1 MMPLPLTHVAP
12 QIPAEIVI
20 PQQQN
25 PVSNNIINNNSS
37 IGNNIKPIV
46 LNPPVRSAE
55 SGFHPPHSPQA
66 FQPYSSVYRPYDPYS
81 FTEMSPFNIPQHNQH
96 SSENANTH
104 PVYQNSPPPHH
115 PPSWMWGAPT
125 VPFPNS
131 YAMHMK
137 QLIESSPEYRQ
148 FHQVKQQ
155 ELIQHS
161 IYANKHQQLQ
171 MQHHQQQQ
179 QHQLHQQQQQL
190 QRTNVSSSNSNSNSQ
205 TPVAM
210 ASPLPRRPSSQKLNE
225 TVAVSSSS
233 AMTNSINTEEQQQMS
248 TLNNNNNVTSS
259 SSAASVIIKH
269 THPSNFVSV
278 VNEVVLID
286 PDFDLDEEFDFL
298 QDIDQPGALHP
309 STIKHVAP
317 REVVKQTCEAG
328 VNTDITLAWN

>member
-1 MMPLPLTHVAP
+1 MMPLPLTNAAP
-12 QIPAEIVI
+12 QIPAEINI
-20 PQQQN
+20 PLQN
-25 PVSNNIINNNSS
+25 PLSSNNNNINTSS
-37 IGNNIKPIV
+37 ISNSGKPVV

-55 SGFHPPHSPQA
+55 SSFHPHTPQA

-96 SSENANTH
+96 SSENANNH
-104 PVYQNSPPPHH
+104 PIYQNSPPPPH
-115 PPSWMWGAPT
+115 PPSWLWGAPT

-137 QLIESSPEYRQ
+137 QLLESSPEYRQ

-171 MQHHQQQQ
+171 MQHHQLQQ
-179 QHQLHQQQQQL
+179 QHQQHQQQQQL
-190 QRTNVSSSNSNSNSQ
+190 QRTSVSSSNSNSQ
-205 TPVAM
+205 TPVTM
-210 ASPLPRRPSSQKLNE
+210 ASPLPHPPSSQKLNE

-233 AMTNSINTEEQQQMS
+233 AMTNNSITEEQQIS
-248 TLNNNNNVTSS
+248 TINNNNDTAST
-259 SSAASVIIKH
+259 ASVIKH

-309 STIKHVAP
+309 STIKHIAP
-317 REVVKQTCEAG
+317 RGVLKQTCEAG